1 MPEPVLNC
9 TCIVRS
15 LGQGIATAVAEHMSV
30 DSRQSSS
37 HPDALEVPVD
47 CIGRKRPA
55 ALTTGYSGNN
65 KPPAHRTP
73 VPRPAGAQNA
83 N

>member
-1 MPEPVLNC
+1 MAEPVLNC